1 MKYIFVTG
9 GVVSGLGKGI
19 CAASLGRLLKQCGL
33 KVKNQKFDPYLN
45 VDPGTMSPYQH
56 GEVFVTD
63 DGAETDLDLGHY
75 ERFVD
80 EALDEKSSVS
90 SGKIFWSV
98 LNRERQGGYLGGTVQ
113 IIPHVTDEIK
123 RRIYDMDDGETD
135 VAISEI
141 GGTVGDIESQPFLE
155 AIRQVAAERGRENVL
170 FIHVPLIVTI
180 PGSGELKSKPTQ
192 HSVKELLSEG
202 IQPDVLV
209 VRTDEPITD
218 DIRRKIAL
226 FCNVEPDC
234 VIQNATAS
242 TLYEVPLL
250 LEHEGL
256 CRVVCRKLHLD
267 CGEPDM
273 TEWRALVD
281 KIHGVHRHVR
291 IALVGKYVG
300 LHDAYLSVVESLF
313 HAGTACDAQ
322 VTIQWVDSETLTAEN
337 VASVLGGCAGVLVPG
352 GFGDRGIEGMIL
364 AAQYARENGVPYL
377 GICLGMQIAVI
388 EFARHAVGWA
398 DAHSAEFSSLTAH
411 PVIALL
417 PDQIGVTAKGGTMRL
432 GKYPCVLGEG
442 TKAYAAYGTREIS
455 ERHRHRYEFNNLFR
469 EELERAGMTF
479 SGTSPDGSLVE
490 IAELSEQDWYVG
502 CQFHPEFKSR
512 PDRPHPLFTGF
523 VAAAVD
529 VGDVQLV
536 LVGAGGDQG
545 VGDEVVRAHERGGHQ
560 QQLGA
565 RERVRPRHFG
575 EFDVVADQHADPD
588 SVHSGLDDGCAAG
601 GEPGAVQVA
610 VQVGFPVRGE
620 GFAGRRDQRRA
631 VVHVRAAQFGEPVQ
645 DRHARRGGDPAD
657 FRGQRSVRGLGQ
669 RGDPLGDVVPGERHR
684 PP

>member
-313 HAGTACDAQ
+313 HAGTACDAS
-322 VTIQWVDSETLTAEN
+322 VEIQWVDSEALTSDNIAQK
-337 VASVLGGCAGVLVPG
+337 LCGCSGILVPG
-352 GFGDRGIEGMIL
+352 GFGDRGIEGMIQ
-364 AAQYARENGVPYL
+364 AAQYARENHVPYF
-377 GICLGMQIAVI
+377 GICLGMQIMVM
-388 EFARHAVGWA
+388 EFARGVLGYK
-398 DAHSAEFSSLTAH
+398 DANSSEFTPDGKH
-411 PVIALL
+411 NVIALMA
-417 PDQIGVTAKGGTMRL
+417 DQQGNIPKGGTMRL
-432 GKYPCVLGEG
+432 GKYPCKVMPG
-442 TKAYAAYGTREIS
+442 TKMAECYGEAEIW
-455 ERHRHRYEFNNLFR
+455 ERHRHRYEFNNEFR
-469 EELERAGMTF
+469 QEMQDAGLVI
-479 SGTSPDGSLVE
+479 SGTSPDGRLVE
-490 IAELSEQDWYVG
+490 TVELPGRDFHLG
-502 CQFHPEFKSR
+502 AQFHPEFKSR
-512 PDRPHPLFTGF
+512 PNRAHPLFKAF
-523 VAAAVD
+523 IAAA
-529 VGDVQLV
+529 LKF
-536 LVGAGGDQG
+536 
-545 VGDEVVRAHERGGHQ
+545 RASE
-560 QQLGA
+560 
-565 RERVRPRHFG
+565 
-575 EFDVVADQHADPD
+575 
-588 SVHSGLDDGCAAG
+588 
-601 GEPGAVQVA
+601 
-610 VQVGFPVRGE
+610 
-620 GFAGRRDQRRA
+620 
-631 VVHVRAAQFGEPVQ
+631 
-645 DRHARRGGDPAD
+645 
-657 FRGQRSVRGLGQ
+657 QRSL
-669 RGDPLGDVVPGERHR
+669 LHM
-684 PP
+684 